1 MCIILLL
8 DSAVVRAEATIKTL
22 AARDGATSHAEP
34 LQALPP
40 SLPAASQSLISRAQ
54 RRHSC
59 RSPPH
64 SSTAQPTPARL
75 SDEQGPHSIH
85 GRCRLFFFPLS
96 GYCCHLSKRR
106 KDQGMFQGFSVS
118 PDQDDFVHYCR
129 VGARWQTRQQRSHP
143 RSSETS
149 ALCSWGLRKPTL

>member
-1 MCIILLL
+1 MATRKLKLTYVACIILLL

-96 GYCCHLSKRR
+96 GYCCHLSKCR

-118 PDQDDFVHYCR
+118 PDQDDFV
-129 VGARWQTRQQRSHP
+129 
-143 RSSETS
+143 SSQHISFCTS
-149 ALCSWGLRKPTL
+149 MASQLL

>member
-1 MCIILLL
+1 MLGTWAHSFHNQLVSADSQPCLWVNPVPWQVHILVSRSQAGFQPLHPVAGGHRPL
-8 DSAVVRAEATIKTL
+8 VELCVEPAGLSGRCTVMSMPLRSVPSPIGLPSKRGT
-22 AARDGATSHAEP
+22 HAEP

-85 GRCRLFFFPLS
+85 GPTKPSLQPA
-96 GYCCHLSKRR
+96 RR
-106 KDQGMFQGFSVS
+106 
-118 PDQDDFVHYCR
+118 
-129 VGARWQTRQQRSHP
+129 
-143 RSSETS
+143 
-149 ALCSWGLRKPTL
+149 